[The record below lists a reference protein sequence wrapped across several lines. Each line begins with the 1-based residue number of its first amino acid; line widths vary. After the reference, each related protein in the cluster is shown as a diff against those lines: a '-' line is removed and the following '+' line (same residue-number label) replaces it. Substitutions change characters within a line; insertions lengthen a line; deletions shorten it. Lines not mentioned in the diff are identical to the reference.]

1 MLSSDRSSA
10 PRLLLTVGQ
19 LAVIL
24 KRVHE
29 PLDGVVSLADV
40 VALKVTL
47 GVRADLDHGTIAGL
61 HAGAVGAVARTAQR
75 NDVERVAAPERP
87 RNNVRRVDAMLGS
100 AADAGPSRDR
110 RALRVGRRHRRR
122 PLE

>member
-61 HAGAVGAVARTAQR
+61 HAGAGELLGAQLRPILVSS
-75 NDVERVAAPERP
+75 DHLLHSIDHGSAPGFG
-87 RNNVRRVDAMLGS
+87 VRRF
-100 AADAGPSRDR
+100 
-110 RALRVGRRHRRR
+110 
-122 PLE
+122 PLI